1 MIEVTIRDLMLPVPK
16 GQADK
21 PWRAYTTHDAVMAV
35 WLKEG
40 EGERILTLWV
50 DVNGGSALALGL
62 RQKPTPRPMTFD
74 LMARLVGAG
83 DIRLERAAVTAFYDE
98 IYRATMWVHMG
109 GRLHEIDARPSDAFN
124 LALRVQAP
132 MFVDSEL
139 FDQMSLAPEALTQ
152 DVKSYS
158 EKTGKELRSFL
169 SLPWGDWSAHDLRN
183 RF

>member
-1 MIEVTIRDLMLPVPK
+1 MIEATIQDLMLPVPK

-50 DVNGGSALALGL
+50 DVNGGNALALGL

-74 LMARLVGAG
+74 LMARLAEAG
-83 DIRLERAAVTAFYDE
+83 DIRLEKAAVTAFYDE
-98 IYRATMWVHMG
+98 IYRATMWVRMG

-124 LALRVQAP
+124 LAMRVQAP
-132 MFVDSEL
+132 MFVDPEL
-139 FDQMSLAPEALTQ
+139 FEEMIQAPEALAKEAQ
-152 DVKSYS
+152 AYAD
-158 EKTGKELRSFL
+158 KTGKELRSLL
-169 SLPWGDWSAHDLRN
+169 SLPWGDRSAHDSCN